1 MANKTIL
8 ISGVGGDIGQSIA
21 KVLIDKG
28 FDLIGCDMNDVPFY
42 SLFFKRFYII
52 PPVENK
58 LAYFQSV
65 KEIFSKENVS
75 FFIPTSEP
83 EIHVLNEH
91 RDFVDSTG
99 IPVLI
104 NSKNIVDIF
113 SDKYTA
119 INSLNE
125 LGIKIP
131 RTILMRDARL
141 NEWTFPL
148 IVKRRKGS
156 GGSQVWLV
164 GSQLELEYLEKLNS
178 DNLIVQEYVGIPEE
192 EYTTAVFSDGAK
204 TSSITFRRKLG
215 YSGLSKEVVLVDE
228 PSLEAMAKKVAAATD
243 LRGSINIQ
251 TRRFDSIFIP
261 FEVNPRISSTVLFR
275 KEFGFEDVWWWI
287 EVLSGRDYSFIR
299 KYNSGRGFCYL
310 TSVFMDMRP

>member
-8 ISGVGGDIGQSIA
+8 ISGVGGDIGQSVA
-21 KVLIDKG
+21 QALIDKG

-42 SLFFKRFYII
+42 RLFLKRFYII
-52 PPVENK
+52 PPVKNK
-58 LAYFQSV
+58 MAYFQSL

-83 EIHVLNEH
+83 EIYVLNEH
-91 RDFVDSTG
+91 RDFVESAG
-99 IPVLI
+99 IPILI

-113 SDKYTA
+113 SDKFTI
-119 INSLNE
+119 INFLGE
-125 LGIKIP
+125 LGIKTP
-131 RTILMRDARL
+131 RTVLMRDVRL

-164 GSQLELEYLEKLNS
+164 GSQFELEYLEKLNS
-178 DNLIVQEYVGIPEE
+178 GNLIVQEYVGTPEE
-192 EYTTAVFSDGAK
+192 EYTTTVFSDGVKA
-204 TSSITFRRKLG
+204 SSITFRRKLG

-228 PSLEAMAKKVAAATD
+228 PFLGAMAQKVATAAG

-275 KEFGFEDVWWWI
+275 KEFGFEDAWWWI
-287 EVLSGRDYSFIR
+287 ELLSGRGYSFVK
-299 KYNSGRGFCYL
+299 KYSSGRGFRYL
-310 TSVFMDMRP
+310 ASVFMDMRP